1 MPEIGKTLEV
11 NEITHT
17 ATGRMEIKM
26 DKAKNI
32 EEVIKKLT
40 TITRQAKI
48 HGGVSVLHNL
58 IKEENTEEVFVL
70 LEDALKV
77 IYRLELKNKMLSA
90 EQS

>member
-1 MPEIGKTLEV
+1 
-11 NEITHT
+11 
-17 ATGRMEIKM
+17 M

-77 IYRLELKNKMLSA
+77 IYRLELKNKEYLDMFCGTAQASTNCNDF
-90 EQS
+90 

>member
-1 MPEIGKTLEV
+1 M

-26 DKAKNI
+26 DKANNI